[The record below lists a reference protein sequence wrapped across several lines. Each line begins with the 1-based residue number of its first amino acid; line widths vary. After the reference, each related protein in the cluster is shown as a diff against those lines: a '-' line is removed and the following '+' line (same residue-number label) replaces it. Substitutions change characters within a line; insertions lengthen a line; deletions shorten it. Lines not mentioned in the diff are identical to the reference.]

1 MREWAEDLS
10 TSLLKAQTLE
20 SAFTLVAT
28 AATKLG
34 FEYCA
39 YGLRL
44 TLPVVKPRILLF
56 SNYPSGWKQQYEA
69 ADYVAI
75 DPTVLHGRRTQT
87 PVVWS
92 DSLFRDT
99 PEIWDGAC
107 SFGLRAGW
115 AQSNFDAH
123 GVVGMLTL
131 ARSGAPVSASELRA
145 NDMKMRYLVLMS
157 HPVLAQA
164 LLPTPGKSLQINLTA
179 REVEI
184 LKWLADGK
192 TSRDVS
198 DILRI
203 SFDTVNFHVKNAIAK
218 LGVTNKTAAAAQA
231 ILMGLLD

>member
-1 MREWAEDLS
+1 
-10 TSLLKAQTLE
+10 
-20 SAFTLVAT
+20 
-28 AATKLG
+28 
-34 FEYCA
+34 
-39 YGLRL
+39 
-44 TLPVVKPRILLF
+44 
-56 SNYPSGWKQQYEA
+56 
-69 ADYVAI
+69 
-75 DPTVLHGRRTQT
+75 
-87 PVVWS
+87 
-92 DSLFRDT
+92 
-99 PEIWDGAC
+99 
-107 SFGLRAGW
+107 
-115 AQSNFDAH
+115 
-123 GVVGMLTL
+123 MLTL